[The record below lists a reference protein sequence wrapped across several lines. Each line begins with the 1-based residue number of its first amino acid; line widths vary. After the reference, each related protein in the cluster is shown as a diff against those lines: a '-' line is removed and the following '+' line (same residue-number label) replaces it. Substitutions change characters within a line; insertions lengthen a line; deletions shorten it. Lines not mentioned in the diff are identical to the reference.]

1 MTACPGGALNR
12 RRSAYRVLPTR
23 GDVRCRIEGCVEPC
37 DRPYTAR
44 VKVCSMHT
52 KISQVQVEGVAS
64 RFCHKHNK
72 FHGLDSFEGNGHTCS
87 VWLARL
93 REEYRDRS
101 ERKKRKAESSPGR
114 GSAAASTGGATGT
127 AAATSG
133 EISNTAAEGVTS
145 APNADAYDMEWRG
158 ALNGEEGWARV
169 VANVCSESWRIAGHR
184 ARGSLGRSPTVGSTS
199 SLDQRENIPLPPH
212 GSHQLETPS
221 TREQDP
227 DLFGDDFCHILEHF
241 DDTDDHPHRG
251 NANGS
256 ALLDTT
262 IQQPLVEQA
271 PLPNQQPYSLVSFWI
286 KLHGFTP
293 RDLPSGVYLRD
304 MLTHWMQARPMAL
317 SSSVQPGCTLLKFD
331 FLLPQVVAA
340 EVRARGVSELASQ
353 VGEGP
358 LGCRGDY
365 AVGIDGDV
373 ARATETYRGG
383 VVAAR
388 GEEFTI
394 TTSSTIAEDAPAISS
409 SSVPVSVLGVGLQVV
424 SDPCVC
430 STDRGEGEVTTVIVR
445 LPHPLPDGGRIECR
459 VRGRIIPLT
468 LAELTSSPNGPGGIV
483 AHFTVPPTGLN
494 GAALLEMVHGDKT
507 PCGVPAAVLIF
518 ATDALLVSTIN
529 AVRR

>member
-1 MTACPGGALNR
+1 
-12 RRSAYRVLPTR
+12 
-23 GDVRCRIEGCVEPC
+23 
-37 DRPYTAR
+37 
-44 VKVCSMHT
+44 
-52 KISQVQVEGVAS
+52 
-64 RFCHKHNK
+64 
-72 FHGLDSFEGNGHTCS
+72 
-87 VWLARL
+87 
-93 REEYRDRS
+93 
-101 ERKKRKAESSPGR
+101 
-114 GSAAASTGGATGT
+114 
-127 AAATSG
+127 
-133 EISNTAAEGVTS
+133 
-145 APNADAYDMEWRG
+145 
-158 ALNGEEGWARV
+158 
-169 VANVCSESWRIAGHR
+169 
-184 ARGSLGRSPTVGSTS
+184 
-199 SLDQRENIPLPPH
+199 
-212 GSHQLETPS
+212 
-221 TREQDP
+221 
-227 DLFGDDFCHILEHF
+227 
-241 DDTDDHPHRG
+241 
-251 NANGS
+251 
-256 ALLDTT
+256 
-262 IQQPLVEQA
+262 
-271 PLPNQQPYSLVSFWI
+271 
-286 KLHGFTP
+286 
-293 RDLPSGVYLRD
+293 
-304 MLTHWMQARPMAL
+304 MAL